1 MANVHIVG
9 AGLSGLLTANMLRH
23 RSPIVH
29 EVQPSLPNNHS
40 AILRFRTSAVGDV
53 LNIPFKKVTMIKT
66 HVPWRNTVAD
76 ALVYSHKTNGTYR
89 SDRSITV
96 GLVASDRWIAPPDLI
111 ARMAE
116 GLDIRFQSDFK
127 KAKYK
132 ADDYANQQD
141 FPGLKHPLI
150 STIPMPILANELKY
164 VWPGTRP
171 EFNSVPGLNI
181 RATIEDCDAYISL
194 LVPDPSIPFSRISI
208 TGNELIVECSL
219 AKSEGTVRLPSM
231 MTSKGEK
238 NYLEMCVSVAAE
250 MLGIPAV
257 KFHDL
262 RCYPQKYAKI
272 TPIDDDVRKTF
283 MHWATVTHNVYSL
296 GRFATWR
303 PQTLMDDLIQDIR
316 KIDGWIGKSSKYDL
330 ARDR

>member
-1 MANVHIVG
+1 MTSMHIIG
-9 AGLSGLLTANMLRH
+9 AGLSGLLAANMLRY

-53 LNIPFKKVTMIKT
+53 LNIPFKNVTMIKT
-66 HVPWRNTVAD
+66 HVLWRNAVSD
-76 ALVYSHKTNGTYR
+76 ALAYSHKTNGTYR
-89 SDRSITV
+89 SDRSITA

-132 ADDYANQQD
+132 TADYSNQQD
-141 FPGLKHPLI
+141 FPGFKHPLI
-150 STIPMPILANELKY
+150 STIPMPVLAAELKY
-164 VWPGTRP
+164 DWPGEKP
-171 EFNSVPGLNI
+171 NFNSVPGLNI

-194 LVPDPSIPFSRISI
+194 LVPDPTIPFSRISI
-208 TGNELIVECSL
+208 TGNELIVECSGER
-219 AKSEGTVRLPSM
+219 KSDTAGGYNLHI
-231 MTSKGEK
+231 K
-238 NYLEMCVSVAAE
+238 LCVSLAAE
-250 MLGIPAV
+250 LLGIPV
-257 KFHDL
+257 ERFSDL
-262 RCYPQKYAKI
+262 CSYPQKYAKI
-272 TPIDDDVRKTF
+272 TPIDDDMRKTF
-283 MHWATVTHNVYSL
+283 MHWATVTHNIYSL